1 MTPNAEKWWHL
12 FNGNHEDCCDL
23 NLMLEETLAHPE
35 ELMAD
40 LGQSLPTVVCPMCN
54 KLVLLVYLRSWN
66 REPTDEEKE
75 VGLSNG
81 T

>member
-1 MTPNAEKWWHL
+1 MTVEKWWHL

-23 NLMLEETLAHPE
+23 SLMVGETPTHPE

-40 LGQSLPTVVCPMCN
+40 LVDSLLTFICPACN
-54 KLVLLVYLRSWN
+54 KLVLLVYVRSWN

-75 VGLSNG
+75 MAING
-81 T
+81 S